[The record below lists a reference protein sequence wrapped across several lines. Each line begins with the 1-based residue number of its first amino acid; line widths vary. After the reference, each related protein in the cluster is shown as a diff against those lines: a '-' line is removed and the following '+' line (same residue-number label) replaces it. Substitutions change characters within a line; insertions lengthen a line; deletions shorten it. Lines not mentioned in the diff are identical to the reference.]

1 MAIDPAPGL
10 AVPVTMEGIYK
21 SFGPVKALDGVSLTV
36 DPGEIRALVGEN
48 GAGKTTLMTILY
60 GMVRPDRGQL
70 RIAERDAGRDWSPR
84 RAMSAGIG
92 MIHQHFS
99 LVQNHTVLENVLM
112 PQLRWTQFRPAW
124 SHHRRMLQGLCEQYG
139 FALPLEGRVESLSV
153 GQQQQV
159 EILKMLYQGASF
171 LIMDEPTAVLTP
183 QQTDALLALLQRLR
197 AQGHT
202 VVLITHKLA
211 EAFAVAD
218 NITVLRR
225 GLHVVTVPCR
235 HSTPQTIAGAMVE
248 REWSMVADLRLP
260 EPDPSWRLELKDLV
274 VGEDQ
279 RLPAVDR
286 VSLAIRP
293 REIVGVAGVAGN
305 GQTELAEVLVG
316 LRHVRSGTIKLAG
329 QDIAAWPT
337 ARRLKAGLRHIPE
350 NRHFNGMVGDLTLA
364 ENLILDSS
372 LSPPFSAR
380 GVLNRRAI
388 GQTAAGAIAD
398 YDVRTPSAEVPMSH
412 LSGGNQQR
420 VVVARALAHQPQV
433 VIACQPTRGLDIS
446 ATAYIRKR
454 LVQCAMEGA
463 AILLVSSEIEELTQL
478 CHRILVMYRG
488 RVVGELEADRFDIQA
503 IGLLMSGQGA
513 PCPAVCDRGG
523 DGQR

>member
-1 MAIDPAPGL
+1 MAANPTPGT
-10 AVPVTMEGIYK
+10 AVTVQMEGICK

-48 GAGKTTLMTILY
+48 GAGKTTLMAILY

-70 RIAERDAGRDWSPR
+70 RIAARDVSRDWSPR

-99 LVQNHTVLENVLM
+99 LIQNHSVLENVLM

-139 FALPLEGRVESLSV
+139 FALPLDGRVETLSV

-183 QQTDALLALLQRLR
+183 QQTEALLDLLLRLR

-225 GLHVVTVPCR
+225 GLHIVTVPCR
-235 HSTPQTIAGAMVE
+235 HTTPQTIAGAMVE
-248 REWSMVADLRLP
+248 REWSTAADLRV
-260 EPDPSWRLELKDLV
+260 PDREPSWRLELKDLV
-274 VGEDQ
+274 VGEDH
-279 RLPAVDR
+279 RPPAVDR

-305 GQTELAEVLVG
+305 GQTELAEALVG
-316 LRHVRSGTIKLAG
+316 LRQVRGGAIKLAE
-329 QDIAAWPT
+329 QDIAAWPI

-364 ENLILDSS
+364 ENLILDRSQS
-372 LSPPFSAR
+372 LPFSAR

-388 GQTAAGAIAD
+388 GLTAAGTIAD
-398 YDVRTPSAEVPMSH
+398 YDVRTPSAEVPMSN

-420 VVVARALAHQPQV
+420 VVVARALAAQPQV
-433 VIACQPTRGLDIS
+433 VIACQPTRGLDIA
-446 ATAYIRKR
+446 ATAYIRRR
-454 LVQCAMEGA
+454 LVQCATDGA
-463 AILLVSSEIEELTQL
+463 AILLISSEIEELTQL

-488 RVVGELEADRFDIQA
+488 RVVGELESDRFDIPA
-503 IGLLMSGQGA
+503 IGLLMSGQGG
-513 PCPAVCDRGG
+513 PCAADCGREG
-523 DGQR
+523 DGQL